1 MVANSVRQTIKE
13 LQEERDRLDAAIDS
27 LENVLRDLTQGR
39 GKGAG
44 AARDANGGGR
54 RKRKNAPRG
63 LLRKLMREA
72 LRASGTSLPP
82 SVLRDRVLKA
92 GYPSSNPQVLY
103 TAVYNAAK
111 KDPEIKKTKD
121 GFALKANAGK
131 RKK

>member
-1 MVANSVRQTIKE
+1 MIAASVQQTIKE
-13 LQEERDRLDAAIDS
+13 LREERDRLDTAIGS
-27 LENVLRDLTQGR
+27 LENILRDLPQGR
-39 GKGAG
+39 KGDGERA
-44 AARDANGGGR
+44 ANGGGR

-63 LLRKLMREA
+63 LLRKLMHEA
-72 LRASGTSLPP
+72 LRGSRKSLPP

-111 KDPEIKKTKD
+111 KDPDFRKTKD
-121 GFALKANAGK
+121 GFALKAGAS

>member
-1 MVANSVRQTIKE
+1 MVAESVRQTIKE
-13 LQEERDRLDAAIDS
+13 LREERDRLDAAILS
-27 LENVLRDLTQGR
+27 LENVLKDLTQGR
-39 GKGAG
+39 SGAG
-44 AARDANGGGR
+44 SRLEGGVNADGR

-82 SVLRDRVLKA
+82 AVLRDRVLKA

-121 GFALKANAGK
+121 GFALKASAA
-131 RKK
+131 KKK